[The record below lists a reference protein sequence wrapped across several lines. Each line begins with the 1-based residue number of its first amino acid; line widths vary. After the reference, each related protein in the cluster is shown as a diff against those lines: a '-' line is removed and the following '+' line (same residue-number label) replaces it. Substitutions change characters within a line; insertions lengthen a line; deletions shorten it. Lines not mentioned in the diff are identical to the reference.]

1 MNFILETKA
10 NSNGAK
16 KRRNLAPQLTPNGL
30 TIYIGNTPATEGVN
44 FVDFVTKFLIKQFL
58 GKPTEP
64 LTMEVRARYGLFQ
77 GAVSILGNIALAI
90 LKFLFGWMTNSIAL
104 MADAFHTASDVLTS
118 LVVVIGFWTAKKPA
132 DMEHP
137 YGHGRIEP
145 IAALI
150 ISFLL
155 IWVGI
160 EFARASY
167 DRLREPHTVAW
178 SAMAFGLMIFSTVAK
193 EWMARFAF
201 AIGRLIQSDML
212 KGDAWHHRSDAI
224 ASAFVA
230 FSMVATYFGHRR
242 VDSFFGIG
250 IAVLIIYTGF
260 DLLRSVISVLLGKA
274 PSQELIDRIVK
285 AGLSIEGVEQVHDI
299 NVHEYGSQKV
309 ISLHVRIPGEMDT
322 ARSHHLAKLVE
333 KAVSDSLIASTV
345 VHVDPADSTQPVLE
359 RRVVEDELP
368 RIATRYPSVKSFHGL
383 MVSSIRGTP
392 IINLHLVIDED
403 VRVEESHDIGH
414 RIVDELKERL
424 GDCQVN
430 LHMEP
435 K

>member
-1 MNFILETKA
+1 LDFASRYLV
-10 NSNGAK
+10 S
-16 KRRNLAPQLTPNGL
+16 L
-30 TIYIGNTPATEGVN
+30 
-44 FVDFVTKFLIKQFL
+44 FV
-58 GKPTEP
+58 GKPVEP

-90 LKFLFGWMTNSIAL
+90 LKFLLGWMINSIAL

-150 ISFLL
+150 ISLLL

-160 EFARASY
+160 EFAHASY
-167 DRLREPHTVAW
+167 DRLREPHIVTWSTVAFGFMVF
-178 SAMAFGLMIFSTVAK
+178 SALAK

-201 AIGRLIQSDML
+201 TIGRLIQSDML

-224 ASAFVA
+224 ASALVA
-230 FSMVATYFGHRR
+230 FSMIATYVGYKNI
-242 VDSFFGIG
+242 DSIFGIG
-250 IAVLIIYTGF
+250 IAILIIYTGF
-260 DLLRSVISVLLGKA
+260 NLLRSMVNVLLGKA
-274 PSQELIDRIVK
+274 PSQDLIDRIMR
-285 AGLSIEGVEQVHDI
+285 AGLSVEGVEQVHDI
-299 NVHEYGSQKV
+299 NVHEYGSHKV
-309 ISLHVRIPGEMDT
+309 ISLHVLIPGEMET

-333 KAVSDSLIASTV
+333 KAVSKSLNASTV
-345 VHVDPADSTQPVLE
+345 VHVDPSDPSQSAPG
-359 RRVVEDELP
+359 RRAVEEELA
-368 RIATRYPSVKSFHGL
+368 RIVMRYPSVKNFHGL
-383 MVSSIRGTP
+383 RVSSIGGSP
-392 IINLHLVIDED
+392 AISLHLVIDGD
-403 VRVEESHDIGH
+403 LRVEESHDMGH
-414 RIVDELKERL
+414 RIVEEVKESL

-435 K
+435 R

>member
-1 MNFILETKA
+1 MSLVD
-10 NSNGAK
+10 
-16 KRRNLAPQLTPNGL
+16 
-30 TIYIGNTPATEGVN
+30 PA
-44 FVDFVTKFLIKQFL
+44 TKFLIKQFL

-64 LTMEVRARYGLFQ
+64 LTMEVRTRYGLFQ

-90 LKFLFGWMTNSIAL
+90 LKFLLGWMTNSIAL

-132 DMEHP
+132 DIEHP

-145 IAALI
+145 IVALI
-150 ISFLL
+150 ISLLL

-167 DRLREPHTVAW
+167 DRLREPQIVTW

-224 ASAFVA
+224 ASALVA
-230 FSMVATYFGHRR
+230 FSMVATYFGYRR
-242 VDSFFGIG
+242 IDSFLGIG
-250 IAVLIIYTGF
+250 IAILIMYTGF
-260 DLLRSVISVLLGKA
+260 DLLRSMVSVLLGKA
-274 PSQELIDRIVK
+274 PSQDLIDRIVK
-285 AGLSIEGVEQVHDI
+285 AGLSVEGVEQVHDI

-309 ISLHVRIPGEMDT
+309 ISIHVRIPGEMDT

-333 KAVSDSLIASTV
+333 KAVSDSVNASTV
-345 VHVDPADSTQPVLE
+345 VHVDPSESTQRILE
-359 RRVVEDELP
+359 RRVVEDELT
-368 RIATRYPSVKSFHGL
+368 RIVMRYPSVKSFHGL

-435 K
+435 E

>member
-1 MNFILETKA
+1 V
-10 NSNGAK
+10 S
-16 KRRNLAPQLTPNGL
+16 
-30 TIYIGNTPATEGVN
+30 
-44 FVDFVTKFLIKQFL
+44 FVDHATKFLLKRFL
-58 GKPTEP
+58 AEPTEP
-64 LTMEVRARYGLFQ
+64 FTMEVRARYALFQ

-90 LKFLFGWMTNSIAL
+90 LKFLLGWITNSIAL

-145 IAALI
+145 IATLI
-150 ISFLL
+150 VSLLL

-167 DRLREPHTVAW
+167 DRLREPNVVTW
-178 SAMAFGLMIFSTVAK
+178 SATAFGLMIFTAVAK

-224 ASAFVA
+224 ASALVA
-230 FSMVATYFGHRR
+230 FSMIATYFGYRR

-250 IAVLIIYTGF
+250 IAVLIMYTGF
-260 DLLRSVISVLLGKA
+260 DLLRSMVSVLLGKA
-274 PSQELIDRIVK
+274 PSQDLIDRIVR
-285 AGLSIEGVEQVHDI
+285 AGLSVEGVEQVHDI
-299 NVHEYGSQKV
+299 NVHEYGSQKA

-322 ARSHHLAKLVE
+322 AHSHHLAKLVE
-333 KAVSDSLIASTV
+333 KAVSDSLNASTV
-345 VHVDPADSTQPVLE
+345 VHVDPSESTQSELE
-359 RRVVEDELP
+359 RRVVEDALT
-368 RIATRYPSVKSFHGL
+368 RIAMRYPSVKSFHGL
-383 MVSSIRGTP
+383 TVSSIRGTP
-392 IINLHLVIDED
+392 IISLHLVIDGD